1 MPTHQAD
8 SLPPIRLISIDSA
21 PAPQQLPAPPQDL
34 RVLRVE
40 EFLKARSLSANS
52 QKAYRR
58 ELTRFLEW
66 TDRPFADI
74 TPRQIAQFKF
84 HLLEQGLTATSVNRA
99 LATLKSFFSWL
110 MKAYPELRQHNPTEP
125 VLLEKVPLPPARD
138 LSPEEVAALVE
149 ALEYRKESQSRDRA
163 LLAVLSHGL
172 RASEVS
178 GLNVGDY
185 DGVRL
190 TIREAKDDSTGTVPL
205 SKASRAAIDEYLEWR
220 QEQGE
225 SLRSETPLFV
235 GQGHNNSGERLG
247 YKGLYNFVRDLG
259 ELAGVKNLT
268 PHRLRHTY
276 ACNLLLLGMDSLHAR
291 TLTRHKSE
299 SSFQR
304 YAKRAKA
311 AAAERAYYLAIE
323 EEPG

>member
-1 MPTHQAD
+1 MPTYHAD
-8 SLPPIRLISIDSA
+8 SLPPIRLISFNSA
-21 PAPQQLPAPPQDL
+21 PAPQQLPVPPQDL
-34 RVLRVE
+34 RCLRVE
-40 EFLKARSLSANS
+40 EFLLARSLSANS
-52 QKAYRR
+52 QRAYRR
-58 ELTRFLEW
+58 ELARFLEW
-66 TDRPFADI
+66 TDRSLADI

-84 HLLEQGLTATSVNRA
+84 YLLEQGLTATSVNRA

-110 MKAYPELRQHNPTEP
+110 MKADPDLRQHDPTEP
-125 VLLEKVPLPPARD
+125 VMLEKVPLPPARD
-138 LSPEEVAALVE
+138 LSPEEVAALIE
-149 ALEYRKESQSRDRA
+149 ALEYRGETQSRDTA
-163 LLAVLSHGL
+163 LLAILSHGL
-172 RASEVS
+172 RASEVL
-178 GLNVGDY
+178 GLNVDDY

-205 SKASRAAIDEYLEWR
+205 SKASRAALDDYLEWR
-220 QEQGE
+220 RAQGE
-225 SLRSETPLFV
+225 SRQLETPMFV

-247 YKGLYNFVRDLG
+247 YKGLYNVVRDLG

-311 AAAERAYYLAIE
+311 AAAERAYYLAIG
-323 EEPG
+323 EEPR